1 MIIISS
7 IAGYNPEQ
15 GLTMYGVTKTALLGL
30 TKVYVHLLFFV
41 IFHFVCYM
49 MGVRTMGTPRKA
61 PLGPSRTGRAAQQG
75 KVQQQATAAVGACW
89 TSCGPIPR
97 PAT

>member
-1 MIIISS
+1 MLPVSISFQDAAPHLRQGSSVIIISS
-7 IAGYNPEQ
+7 IAGYNPEK

-49 MGVRTMGTPRKA
+49 TGVCTMGTPRKA
-61 PLGPSRTGRAAQQG
+61 PPE
-75 KVQQQATAAVGACW
+75 
-89 TSCGPIPR
+89 
-97 PAT
+97 